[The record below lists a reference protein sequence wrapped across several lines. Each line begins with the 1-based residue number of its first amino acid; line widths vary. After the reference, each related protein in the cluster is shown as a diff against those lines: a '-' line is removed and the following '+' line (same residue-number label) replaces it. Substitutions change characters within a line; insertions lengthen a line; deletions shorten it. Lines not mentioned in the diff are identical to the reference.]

1 MYLSTEAVGSV
12 EKAIVRYAK
21 MLPMATPCSKDTDVS
36 AEQVDTLSEKKYLSL
51 KKKLLKFRDDEL
63 EHKDIAIEHDGQYT
77 PGYKLLKF
85 VVQSG
90 CKAAIKISEKI

>member
-1 MYLSTEAVGSV
+1 MDKTYFLSQS
-12 EKAIVRYAK
+12 IS
-21 MLPMATPCSKDTDVS
+21 L
-36 AEQVDTLSEKKYLSL
+36 TLVILISLIFVFLGIYNSKKYQDL

-63 EHKDIAIEHDGQYT
+63 EHKDIATEHDGQKT